1 MAKFSQEY
9 HKNRSRTNY
18 QPTRTVTEEQIIKGC
33 KRIDRKAQ
41 RAFVDEY
48 SAFIFSICYR
58 YMGNH
63 EMAKDA
69 LQECLVQVISN
80 IGRYEDIGRFK
91 SWVGS
96 VCVRKCLDI
105 LRKEK
110 RHRHGDVDSAP
121 EPFENSVA
129 NLNLEFEDVKVFLE
143 NIPEKY
149 RIALNMFLVEGYSH
163 KEIGEHL
170 DINESSSR
178 SLISRGRK
186 MIKEAFLKQKRMEES
201 KLLKRDRGDY
211 GHLSII

>member
-1 MAKFSQEY
+1 M
-9 HKNRSRTNY
+9 
-18 QPTRTVTEEQIIKGC
+18 
-33 KRIDRKAQ
+33 
-41 RAFVDEY
+41 
-48 SAFIFSICYR
+48 
-58 YMGNH
+58 
-63 EMAKDA
+63 
-69 LQECLVQVISN
+69 
-80 IGRYEDIGRFK
+80 
-91 SWVGS
+91 
-96 VCVRKCLDI
+96 
-105 LRKEK
+105 
-110 RHRHGDVDSAP
+110 DSAP

-129 NLNLEFEDVKVFLE
+129 NLNLELEDVKVFLE

-186 MIKEAFLKQKRMEES
+186 MIKEAFLKQKRMEEN